1 MPAMDLLSYWN
12 LRERPFET
20 TWDIRFFFQSRDHD
34 EALSRLGFL
43 VGEQTML
50 MGMLTGEIGCGKT
63 LTRAVFNDR
72 IDKQRFRVSVQ
83 ENSAFTFTEML
94 GSVLVDLD
102 PTAGNCG
109 PTKHARWERLRKV
122 VERLH
127 GDGKHLVL
135 IFDEAQ
141 EMSSTTLNELKLLS
155 NLNGAG
161 VNYLTIILVGQPEL
175 REMVA
180 KLPAINQ
187 RISLRFHLN
196 PLDLEETGNYLRH
209 RLRVAG
215 HPTGDLFPPE
225 ATERAFQVSSGVP
238 RELNRIAKLALE
250 FAWVKEFS
258 NVTAEAVEAVI
269 RDLQRHQNLPR
280 AFTG

>member
-50 MGMLTGEIGCGKT
+50 IGMLTGEIGCGKT
-63 LTRAVFNDR
+63 LTRAVFTDR
-72 IDKQRFRVSVQ
+72 IDKQRFLVSVQ

-102 PTAGNCG
+102 PTAGSCG
-109 PTKHARWERLRKV
+109 QTKHARWERLRKV

-127 GDGKHLVL
+127 ADGRHLVL

-215 HPTGDLFPPE
+215 HPTGDLFPPD

-258 NVTAEAVEAVI
+258 NVALDAVDAVI

>member
-1 MPAMDLLSYWN
+1 MDLLAYWK

-20 TWDIRFFFQSRDHD
+20 TWDVRFFFQSRDHD

-63 LTRAVFNDR
+63 LTRAVFSDR
-72 IDKQRFRVSVQ
+72 LDQKRFRVVVQ

-94 GSVLVDLD
+94 GSVVQDLD
-102 PTAGNCG
+102 PSAASIG
-109 PTKHARWERLRKV
+109 PSKHARWERLTKLV
-122 VERLH
+122 NKLH
-127 GDGKHLVL
+127 SEGRHLVM
-135 IFDEAQ
+135 IYDEAQ
-141 EMSSTTLNELKLLS
+141 EMSTSTLNELKLLS

-175 REMVA
+175 RDMVA

-196 PLDLEETGNYLRH
+196 PLDQEETGNYLRH
-209 RLRVAG
+209 RLRIAG
-215 HPTGDLFPPE
+215 HPSGDLFPAE
-225 ATERAFQVSSGVP
+225 AVERAHQVSLGIP

-250 FAWVKEFS
+250 FAWVKELS
-258 NVTAEAVEAVI
+258 KVSLEAVEAVI

-280 AFTG
+280 SLPA